1 MVEQSIVAGWDDPRM
16 PTLAGMRRRGY
27 TPEAIVAFCERVGV
41 SKRDSIVDLQ
51 LFEHMQREARRL
63 RGRGSAAVT
72 REAYLGDAISPG
84 AVVGWIFNSEED
96 AYRIK

>member
-1 MVEQSIVAGWDDPRM
+1 VEQWAAKGW
-16 PTLAGMRRRGY
+16 
-27 TPEAIVAFCERVGV
+27 
-41 SKRDSIVDLQ
+41 VDLRPAN
-51 LFEHMQREARRL
+51 LRRWHMRFSRMLREAQRL

-72 REAYLGDAISPG
+72 REAYLGDDISPG